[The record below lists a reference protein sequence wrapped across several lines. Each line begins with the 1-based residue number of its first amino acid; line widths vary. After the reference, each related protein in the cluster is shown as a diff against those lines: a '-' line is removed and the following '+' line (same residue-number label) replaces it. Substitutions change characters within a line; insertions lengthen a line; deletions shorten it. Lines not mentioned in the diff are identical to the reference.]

1 MPPTFHAGSPAST
14 VSTLAGSGSRAFVD
28 GTGTDASFD
37 YSFDVALSPDGTIL
51 FVADT
56 YNHRIRQIVIATAV
70 VTTLAGSGTATF
82 ADGTGGAASFNYPRC
97 IAVSP
102 DGTLLFVGDAN
113 NHRIRQIVIATGV
126 VTTLAGSGS
135 ATFADGD
142 GTAASFYHPHG
153 VVVSPDGAYLF
164 VADTSNDRIRQIVIA
179 TGVVSTLVGSGLN
192 VVQFLTISH
201 DGTVLYFSDRDVHRI
216 LQVAIATAVVSTLAG
231 SGSGTFADG
240 TGTAASFKYPYG
252 IDISPDGTL
261 LFVADDGNRRIRQI
275 VIATGVVSTLAGSG
289 STGFVNGD
297 ASAAQFGAVRGI
309 AASLD
314 GSTLY
319 VAAYENQRIRQV
331 HA

>member
-1 MPPTFHAGSPAST
+1 M
-14 VSTLAGSGSRAFVD
+14 
-28 GTGTDASFD
+28 
-37 YSFDVALSPDGTIL
+37 
-51 FVADT
+51 
-56 YNHRIRQIVIATAV
+56 IATAV